1 MKMLFDKYPVGTKVR
16 LNGDNTDDEPREVIG
31 YMQLKGFNY
40 LLFKDGYMAIAGNV
54 KEKLAV

>member
-16 LNGDNTDDEPREVIG
+16 LDCDNADDEPREVIG

-40 LLFKDGYMAIAGNV
+40 LLFKDGYTAIAGNV
-54 KEKLAV
+54 KEKVAG